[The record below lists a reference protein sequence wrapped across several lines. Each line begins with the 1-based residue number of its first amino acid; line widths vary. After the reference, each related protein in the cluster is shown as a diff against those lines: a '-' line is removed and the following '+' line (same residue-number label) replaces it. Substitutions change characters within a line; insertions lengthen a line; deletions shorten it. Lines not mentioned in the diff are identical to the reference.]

1 MIRFDRIP
9 DPDGFDVEVR
19 QRGKAWLNEHPPHV
33 RPRPFWTTYV
43 PHLAQGFQSMC
54 AYTAMHIEEGTADH
68 YLCCAKHRHLAYEWT
83 NYRYTSP
90 RMNSIKGTADD
101 RVLDPFE
108 VGDNWFEVLLPS
120 LELIPTEHVPASI
133 RERVAFTLRRLGLR
147 DGEAVIR
154 RRRSWYQQFFEGGL
168 SLAGLRRYAILIGR
182 AVDRRLERIEPTRF
196 GEAEPH
202 YRLFLDSTL
211 TLAGL
216 RRTAPDVGR
225 AVDAE
230 LRRHT

>member
-9 DPDGFDVEVR
+9 EPDGFDVEVR
-19 QRGKAWLNEHPPHV
+19 QRGK
-33 RPRPFWTTYV
+33 
-43 PHLAQGFQSMC
+43 
-54 AYTAMHIEEGTADH
+54 
-68 YLCCAKHRHLAYEWT
+68 
-83 NYRYTSP
+83 
-90 RMNSIKGTADD
+90 
-101 RVLDPFE
+101 
-108 VGDNWFEVLLPS
+108 
-120 LELIPTEHVPASI
+120 
-133 RERVAFTLRRLGLR
+133 
-147 DGEAVIR
+147 
-154 RRRSWYQQFFEGGL
+154 
-168 SLAGLRRYAILIGR
+168 
-182 AVDRRLERIEPTRF
+182 VDRRLERIEPTRF